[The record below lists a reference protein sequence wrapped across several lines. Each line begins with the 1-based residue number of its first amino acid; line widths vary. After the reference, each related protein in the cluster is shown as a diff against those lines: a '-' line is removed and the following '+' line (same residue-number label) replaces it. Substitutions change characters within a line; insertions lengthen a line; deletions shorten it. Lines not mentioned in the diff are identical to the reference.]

1 LTKECHI
8 RAGWARRQDAGWKL
22 FLWQLGYG
30 LAMLAGLIVLLG
42 IPAALAYSMGW
53 FTAPGNHVLALVLGG
68 TVVFG
73 LFVVFIV
80 AATVIH
86 VFTKDFVV
94 PQMALE
100 GISALEGWRRLWPM
114 MQTEKSGYAIYVGM
128 KIVLAF
134 GASIVIGIASL
145 LLGLIIALPAIGV
158 AIAAAVTGK
167 TAGLNW
173 NAFTITAAIVG
184 GCILLAVFLYLIA
197 MISVPAI
204 VFFPA
209 YSMYFFAPRYR
220 ALSLAL
226 YPPPP
231 SSGILAPPPDLPP
244 SPDPQPAG

>member
-1 LTKECHI
+1 
-8 RAGWARRQDAGWKL
+8 
-22 FLWQLGYG
+22 
-30 LAMLAGLIVLLG
+30 
-42 IPAALAYSMGW
+42 
-53 FTAPGNHVLALVLGG
+53 
-68 TVVFG
+68 
-73 LFVVFIV
+73 
-80 AATVIH
+80 
-86 VFTKDFVV
+86 
-94 PQMALE
+94 MALE